1 MTNWTSLKTVDSDF
15 VFATT
20 HSLRLSD
27 TWSWV
32 SEAVAEKFDTY
43 PDLLDLEEDE
53 DGREFVAESGKRLAE
68 IHNCRMV
75 NAPRALLQMAA
86 E

>member
-1 MTNWTSLKTVDSDF
+1 MANWTSLRATDTHH

-32 SEAVAEKFDTY
+32 SETVASEFECS
-43 PDLLDLEEDE
+43 PDDLGMTDDE
-53 DGREFVAESGKRLAE
+53 DGEFVVLGDRRVAEVVYARL
-68 IHNCRMV
+68 V
-75 NAPRALLQMAA
+75 NTPRALLQQAA

>member
-1 MTNWTSLKTVDSDF
+1 MTSWTSLRTTDTHH

-27 TWSWV
+27 TWPWISGV
-32 SEAVAEKFDTY
+32 VASEFECS
-43 PDLLDLEEDE
+43 PDDLGMADDE
-53 DGREFVAESGKRLAE
+53 DGEFVTLRNEKIVEVVYARL
-68 IHNCRMV
+68 V
-75 NAPRALLQMAA
+75 NAPRPLLQLAA

>member
-1 MTNWTSLKTVDSDF
+1 MAARWTSLQKTDTHH

-27 TWSWV
+27 TWSWI
-32 SEAVAEKFDTY
+32 SEAVASEFECS
-43 PDLLDLEEDE
+43 PDDLGMVDNE
-53 DGREFVAESGKRLAE
+53 DGDFVVLNGKMIVE
-68 IHNCRMV
+68 VHPCRMV
-75 NAPRALLQMAA
+75 NAPRAHLQMAA